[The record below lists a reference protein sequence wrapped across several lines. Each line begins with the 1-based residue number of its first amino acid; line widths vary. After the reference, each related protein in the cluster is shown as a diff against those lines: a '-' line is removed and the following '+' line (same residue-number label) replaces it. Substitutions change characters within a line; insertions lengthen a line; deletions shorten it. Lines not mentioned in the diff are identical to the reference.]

1 MTTHFRFSVIIL
13 LCISCNASAQQ
24 FFEGTIIKNSVENA
38 PVNILNITQR
48 RGAVDDP
55 FGNFKIVAS
64 VNDSILFSSVQY
76 KDTVLIVSEEN
87 LQKRIT
93 IKLEEEVTEI
103 DEVYLRNTNLT
114 GNLALDVKN
123 AGIDYYNN
131 FGFPFPN
138 PSNHYVTPVQR
149 KLGYASSGAINLLIN
164 SLNGKIKQLK
174 KHREVEKTD
183 MLVKNVATLFDT
195 EFFTETLDLND
206 DDIVNFIYFCS
217 YDDDF
222 AEVAKKNTLLPLTD
236 FFLKKRKEYVANN

>member
-1 MTTHFRFSVIIL
+1 MEIRFSIFTFIF
-13 LCISCNASAQQ
+13 LCFSSAVSAQE
-24 FFEGTIIKNSVENA
+24 FFEGTIVKNSVENA

-48 RGAVDDP
+48 RGAIDDP

-76 KDTVLIVSEEN
+76 QDTVLIISEEN
-87 LQKRIT
+87 LQKRVI
-93 IKLEEEVTEI
+93 IKLLEEVTEI

-123 AGIDYYNN
+123 ADIDYYNN

-149 KLGYASSGAINLLIN
+149 QLGYASSGAINLLIN
-164 SLNGKIKQLK
+164 TLNGKIKQLK

-195 EFFTETLDLND
+195 DFFTVTLDLND
-206 DDIVNFIYFCS
+206 DDIINFIYFCS
-217 YDDDF
+217 YDDSF
-222 AEVAKKNTLLPLTD
+222 IAVAKTNTLLPLTE